1 MKFICKIFLR
11 MGIIFR
17 AESNESSSTM
27 IGYSDVTVTVPNHL
41 LIMWSKNLLATSHA
55 TVP

>member
-1 MKFICKIFLR
+1 MKFICKFFLR
-11 MGIIFR
+11 IDIIFR

-41 LIMWSKNLLATSHA
+41 LIMWSKTLLATSHA